1 MSTPHT
7 FQSKLVSN
15 SVMLLFIALVGV
27 TAYLTVEFQQ
37 APRNEQEL
45 IEQTRL
51 FSAKELESVMRI
63 TLKNKSGDYV
73 FERSLTEQD
82 RDWHMISPK
91 SLPGSSLFIDQL
103 YNSLKVIKTKNLLP
117 DNNINAS
124 NFSLNK
130 PTAVVTLENE
140 QGKSI
145 VVNVGIMNTIDN
157 STYLRVSGKTGI
169 FHVEA
174 PTLSLE
180 NATLNDLIESRI
192 FALELNQIN
201 EIRLTKKQSPVP
213 LLQATKKEN
222 GWVSATG
229 AALDAAKL
237 EDLVQ
242 SFNALKSSFILDKQS
257 DAQSKQTTKLMS
269 IPEYTVRVQFSD
281 GNSSTY
287 TVSQSATQLVDV
299 DVKGDAYFL
308 VSSTLGNIVYV
319 VKEDSLSAFDL
330 KADSLNSVQTPIPAN

>member
-7 FQSKLVSN
+7 FQSKLASN
-15 SVMLLFIALVGV
+15 TIMILFVMLVGA
-27 TAYLTVEFQQ
+27 TAYLSVEFQQ
-37 APRNEQEL
+37 APKNEHEL

-51 FSAKELESVMRI
+51 FSAKELETIKRI

-82 RDWHMISPK
+82 RDWYMVSPK

-103 YNSLKVIKTKNLLP
+103 YNSLKIIKTKNLLP
-117 DNNINAS
+117 DNNINTS

-140 QGKSI
+140 QGKSLVI
-145 VVNVGIMNTIDN
+145 NVGIMNTIDN
-157 STYLRVSGKTGI
+157 STYLKVSGKTGI

-192 FALELNQIN
+192 FALDLNQIN
-201 EIRLTKKQSPVP
+201 EIKLTKKQLPTP
-213 LLQATKKEN
+213 LLLATKKEN
-222 GWVSATG
+222 GWVSANG
-229 AALDAAKL
+229 APLDTAKL
-237 EDLVQ
+237 EDLIQ

-257 DAQSKQTTKLMS
+257 DSQVKQTTKLMS
-269 IPEYTVRVQFSD
+269 NPEYTVKVQFSD

-287 TVSQSATQLVDV
+287 TIGQSATQLVDV
-299 DVKGDAYFL
+299 DVKGEAYFL
-308 VSSTLGNIVYV
+308 VSSTLGNIIYV
-319 VKEDSLSAFDL
+319 VKEESLSAFDL
-330 KADSLNSVQTPIPAN
+330 KADSLNSIQTPTPAN